1 MGEKLRKEEADYV
14 EVYLYRISSDDPV
27 SPETPYSEC
36 DMASDHS
43 CRCCKN
49 CMEEYVIISH

>member
-1 MGEKLRKEEADYV
+1 MLKFIFTVL
-14 EVYLYRISSDDPV
+14 SSDDPV

-43 CRCCKN
+43 CRCCKY